1 MTFRRYHILF
11 LYFALFAC
19 LACQRERNPRY
30 VIGVSQCSEDLWRQ
44 TMNEELK
51 REVALYQADAQV
63 LIRSVKDDTPKQIAD
78 IEWFI
83 EQKVDVLVVSPN
95 ESEACTPV
103 IEKAYQQGIPVILVD
118 RKIAT
123 ESYTAYVGANNY
135 QIGKEAGLYAIGVL
149 KGKGN
154 IAEVRGTKGST
165 SDAERHKGFVDALK
179 NAPEVQIVAETWGNF
194 LQADAKTQMQQLFQ
208 EYPHIDLVFAMND
221 PMAAGTHEAA
231 MQFNGKIPFII
242 GVDALQQVGIQ
253 NIENN
258 VQDASFIYPTG
269 GEKVIELAMKILHKQ
284 PFERENIL
292 NTTVVDKS
300 NVRILQLQTEQIAEK
315 QAKIENINNQLSESL
330 IQHTNQR
337 MLLYLS
343 ITAIVLITVFLL
355 MAIRAYR
362 AKSKTNSELK
372 RQKEQLEIVSKQL
385 EEATQAKLLFFTNI
399 SHEFKTPLSLILGP
413 VQTLLAHNSL
423 PKEEQDLLF
432 LIKKNSNRLLHLIS
446 EVIEFRSYENNKMQM
461 YFTKGNLKSFLN
473 ELNSFFTDRIKQKK
487 LNFQFLAEDTSFEM
501 AFDKEKVEKIYF
513 NLLSNALKFTP
524 QEGSINVSLTK
535 EDLPL
540 PPSKGE
546 VAVLRVFNSGS
557 YIPKDKQNEVF
568 EHFYKINPD
577 SEGSGIGLALVQA
590 LVASHNGTISVE
602 STEGEGTTFV
612 IRLPFSQE
620 QVSAKAV
627 YDSNYIETHLDL
639 LPSLPASAEKLKLPT
654 ASPSAPE
661 KPTVLIVEDN
671 EDMRQ
676 FIRYILS
683 DSHNLIE
690 AENGE
695 EGFEVAKKH
704 LPDVVIS
711 DVMMPKTD
719 GFDLCQLLK
728 TNVATNH
735 IPVILLTAY
744 ALDEQKQVGFESGAD
759 AYISKPFNVK
769 LLKTRVRKLIE
780 NRKKIRESFS
790 NFLLNETKQETLGKV
805 EQQFITDFTQYVEN
819 SIANPELNIDEIAD
833 ALGLSRSNLYR
844 KIKSL
849 TDYSPNELIRTI
861 RVKYAK
867 QLLNSKA
874 KSISEVAYEVGFS
887 SPSYFAKCFKDFYNE
902 SPTEYL
908 ERIR

>member
-194 LQADAKTQMQQLFQ
+194 LQADAKAQMQQIFQ
-208 EYPHIDLVFAMND
+208 EHPHIDLVFAMND

-253 NIENN
+253 NIENS

-524 QEGSINVSLTK
+524 QEGRISVSLEK
-535 EDLPL
+535 Q
-540 PPSKGE
+540 GE
-546 VAVLRVFNSGS
+546 YASLRVFNSGS

-602 STEGEGTTFV
+602 STEGEGTTFL

-639 LPSLPASAEKLKLPT
+639 LPSLPASDEKLKLPT
-654 ASPSAPE
+654 VVPSAPE

-683 DSHNLIE
+683 DNYNLIE

>member
-11 LYFALFAC
+11 LYFALLAC
-19 LACQRERNPRY
+19 LACQRERKPRY
-30 VIGVSQCSEDLWRQ
+30 IIGVSQCSEDLWRQ

-51 REVALYQADAQV
+51 REVALYQADAEV
-63 LIRSVKDDTPKQIAD
+63 FIRSVKDDTPKQIAD

-179 NAPEVQIVAETWGNF
+179 NASEVQIVAETWGNF
-194 LQADAKTQMQQLFQ
+194 LQADAKTQMQQIFQ
-208 EYPHIDLVFAMND
+208 EHPHIDLVFAMND

-284 PFERENIL
+284 PFQRENIL

-300 NVRILQLQTEQIAEK
+300 NVRILQLQTEQIAQK

-446 EVIEFRSYENNKMQM
+446 EVIEFRSYENGKMQM

-473 ELNSFFTDRIKQKK
+473 ELNSFFTDPIKQKK
-487 LNFQFLAEDTSFEM
+487 LNFQFVAEDTAFEM

-535 EDLPL
+535 ENLPL

-683 DSHNLIE
+683 DSYNLIE

-790 NFLLNETKQETLGKV
+790 NFLLNETKQETLGKI

>member
-51 REVALYQADAQV
+51 REVALYQANTEV

-194 LQADAKTQMQQLFQ
+194 LQADAKAQMQQIFQ
-208 EYPHIDLVFAMND
+208 EHPHIDLVFAMND

-253 NIENN
+253 NIENS

-284 PFERENIL
+284 PFQRENIL

-300 NVRILQLQTEQIAEK
+300 NVRILQLQTEQIAQK
-315 QAKIENINNQLSESL
+315 QAKIEDINNQLSESL

-461 YFTKGNLKSFLN
+461 YFTKGNLKSFLT

-487 LNFQFLAEDTSFEM
+487 LNFQFVAEDTSFEM

-524 QEGSINVSLTK
+524 QEGRISVSLEK
-535 EDLPL
+535 Q
-540 PPSKGE
+540 GE
-546 VAVLRVFNSGS
+546 YAALRVFNSGS

-602 STEGEGTTFV
+602 STEGEGTTFL

-639 LPSLPASAEKLKLPT
+639 LPSLPASVEKLKLPT
-654 ASPSAPE
+654 VVPSAPE

-683 DSHNLIE
+683 DNYNLIE

>member
-51 REVALYQADAQV
+51 REVALYQADAEV

-208 EYPHIDLVFAMND
+208 EQPHIDLVFAMND

-487 LNFQFLAEDTSFEM
+487 LNFQFVAEDTSFEM

-540 PPSKGE
+540 PLSKGE
-546 VAVLRVFNSGS
+546 VAVLRVFNNGS

-683 DSHNLIE
+683 DSYNLIE

-719 GFDLCQLLK
+719 GFDLCQLIK

-805 EQQFITDFTQYVEN
+805 EQQFITDFTHYVEN
-819 SIANPELNIDEIAD
+819 SIANPEMNIDEIAD

>member
-51 REVALYQADAQV
+51 REVALYQANTEV

-135 QIGKEAGLYAIGVL
+135 QIGKEAGHYAIGVL

-208 EYPHIDLVFAMND
+208 EHPHIDLVFAMND

-487 LNFQFLAEDTSFEM
+487 LNFQFVAEDTSFEM

-683 DSHNLIE
+683 DNYNLIE

>member
-51 REVALYQADAQV
+51 REVALYQANTEV

-194 LQADAKTQMQQLFQ
+194 LQADAKAQMQQIFQ
-208 EYPHIDLVFAMND
+208 EHPHIDLVFAMND

-461 YFTKGNLKSFLN
+461 YFTKGNLKSFLT
-473 ELNSFFTDRIKQKK
+473 ELNSFFTDPIKQKK

-501 AFDKEKVEKIYF
+501 LFDKEKVEKIYF

-524 QEGSINVSLTK
+524 QEGRISVSLEK
-535 EDLPL
+535 Q
-540 PPSKGE
+540 GE
-546 VAVLRVFNSGS
+546 YASLRVFNSGS

-602 STEGEGTTFV
+602 STEGEGTTFL
-612 IRLPFSQE
+612 IRLPFTQE

-639 LPSLPASAEKLKLPT
+639 LPSLPASDEKLKLPT
-654 ASPSAPE
+654 VVPSAPE

-683 DSHNLIE
+683 DNYNLIE

>member
-51 REVALYQADAQV
+51 REVALYQANTEV

-208 EYPHIDLVFAMND
+208 EHPHIDLVFAMND

-315 QAKIENINNQLSESL
+315 QTKIENINNQLSESL

-461 YFTKGNLKSFLN
+461 YFTKGNLKSFLT
-473 ELNSFFTDRIKQKK
+473 ELNSFFTDPIKQKK
-487 LNFQFLAEDTSFEM
+487 LNFQFVAEDTSFEM

-524 QEGSINVSLTK
+524 QEGRISVSLEK
-535 EDLPL
+535 Q
-540 PPSKGE
+540 GE
-546 VAVLRVFNSGS
+546 YASLRVFNSGS

-612 IRLPFSQE
+612 IRLPFTQE
-620 QVSAKAV
+620 QISAKTV

-639 LPSLPASAEKLKLPT
+639 LPSLPASVEKLKLPT
-654 ASPSAPE
+654 VVPSAPE

-671 EDMRQ
+671 EDVRQ

-683 DSHNLIE
+683 DSYNLIE

-780 NRKKIRESFS
+780 NRKKMRESFS

>member
-11 LYFALFAC
+11 LYFALLVC
-19 LACQRERNPRY
+19 LACQRERKPRY
-30 VIGVSQCSEDLWRQ
+30 IIGVSQCSEDLWRQ

-51 REVALYQADAQV
+51 REVALYQADAEV

-194 LQADAKTQMQQLFQ
+194 LQADAKTQMQQIFQ
-208 EYPHIDLVFAMND
+208 EHPHIDLVFAMND

-253 NIENN
+253 NIENS

-315 QAKIENINNQLSESL
+315 QTKIENINNQLSESL

-446 EVIEFRSYENNKMQM
+446 EVIEFRSYENGKMQM
-461 YFTKGNLKSFLN
+461 YFTKGNLKRFLT
-473 ELNSFFTDRIKQKK
+473 ELNSFFSDRIKQKK

-524 QEGSINVSLTK
+524 QGGSITVSLEK

-540 PPSKGE
+540 TPSKGG

-557 YIPKDKQNEVF
+557 YIPKDKQSEVF

-612 IRLPFSQE
+612 IRLPFTQE
-620 QVSAKAV
+620 QVSVKAV

-639 LPSLPASAEKLKLPT
+639 LPSLPAPTEKLKLPT
-654 ASPSAPE
+654 ASPTASE

-683 DSHNLIE
+683 DDYNLIE

-719 GFDLCQLLK
+719 GFDLCQLIK

-759 AYISKPFNVK
+759 AYIAKPFNIK

-805 EQQFITDFTQYVEN
+805 EQQFITDFTHYVEN
-819 SIANPELNIDEIAD
+819 SIANPEMNIDEIAD

>member
-1 MTFRRYHILF
+1 
-11 LYFALFAC
+11 
-19 LACQRERNPRY
+19 
-30 VIGVSQCSEDLWRQ
+30 
-44 TMNEELK
+44 MNEELK
-51 REVALYQADAQV
+51 REVALYQADAEV

-208 EYPHIDLVFAMND
+208 EQPHIDLVFAMND

-487 LNFQFLAEDTSFEM
+487 LNFQFVAEDTSFEM

-540 PPSKGE
+540 PLSKGE
-546 VAVLRVFNSGS
+546 VAVLRVFNNGS

-683 DSHNLIE
+683 DSYNLIE

-719 GFDLCQLLK
+719 GFDLCQLIK

-805 EQQFITDFTQYVEN
+805 EQQFITDFTHYVEN
-819 SIANPELNIDEIAD
+819 SIANPEMNIDEIAD

>member
-51 REVALYQADAQV
+51 REVALYQANTEL

-208 EYPHIDLVFAMND
+208 EQPHIDLVFAMND

-423 PKEEQDLLF
+423 LKEEQDLLF

-612 IRLPFSQE
+612 IRLPFTQE

-683 DSHNLIE
+683 DSYNLIE

-849 TDYSPNELIRTI
+849 TNYSPNELIRTI

>member
-51 REVALYQADAQV
+51 REVALYQADAEV

-208 EYPHIDLVFAMND
+208 EHPHIDLVFAMND

-461 YFTKGNLKSFLN
+461 YFTKGNLKSFLT

-487 LNFQFLAEDTSFEM
+487 LNFQFVAEDTSFEM
-501 AFDKEKVEKIYF
+501 AFDKEKIEKIYF

-524 QEGSINVSLTK
+524 QEGRISVSLEK
-535 EDLPL
+535 Q
-540 PPSKGE
+540 GE
-546 VAVLRVFNSGS
+546 YASLRVFNSGS

-602 STEGEGTTFV
+602 STEGEGTTFL

-639 LPSLPASAEKLKLPT
+639 LPSLPASDEKLKLPT

-683 DSHNLIE
+683 DSYNLIE

>member
-51 REVALYQADAQV
+51 REVALYQANTEV

-194 LQADAKTQMQQLFQ
+194 LQADAKTQMQQIFQ
-208 EYPHIDLVFAMND
+208 EHPHIDLVFAMND

-253 NIENN
+253 NIENS

-284 PFERENIL
+284 PFQRENIL

-315 QAKIENINNQLSESL
+315 QTKIEDINNQLSESL

-461 YFTKGNLKSFLN
+461 YFTKGNLKSFLT
-473 ELNSFFTDRIKQKK
+473 ELNSFFTDPIKQKK

-501 AFDKEKVEKIYF
+501 LFDKEKVEKIYF

-524 QEGSINVSLTK
+524 QEGRISVSLEK
-535 EDLPL
+535 Q
-540 PPSKGE
+540 GE
-546 VAVLRVFNSGS
+546 YASLRVFNSGS

-612 IRLPFSQE
+612 IRLPFTQE
-620 QVSAKAV
+620 QISAKTV

-683 DSHNLIE
+683 DNYNLIE

>member
-51 REVALYQADAQV
+51 REVALYQADAEV

-165 SDAERHKGFVDALK
+165 SDADRHKGFVDALK

-194 LQADAKTQMQQLFQ
+194 LQADAKTQMQQIFQ
-208 EYPHIDLVFAMND
+208 EHPHIDLVFAMND

-253 NIENN
+253 NIENS

-284 PFERENIL
+284 PFQRENIL

-300 NVRILQLQTEQIAEK
+300 NVRILQLQTEQIAQK

-461 YFTKGNLKSFLN
+461 YFTKGNLKSFLT

-487 LNFQFLAEDTSFEM
+487 LNFQFVAEDTSFEM

-524 QEGSINVSLTK
+524 QEGRISVSLEK
-535 EDLPL
+535 Q
-540 PPSKGE
+540 GE
-546 VAVLRVFNSGS
+546 YASLRVFNSGS

-602 STEGEGTTFV
+602 STEGEGTTFL

-639 LPSLPASAEKLKLPT
+639 LPSLPASYEKLKLPT
-654 ASPSAPE
+654 VVPSAPE

-683 DSHNLIE
+683 DSYNLIE

>member
-51 REVALYQADAQV
+51 REVALYQADAEV

-194 LQADAKTQMQQLFQ
+194 LQADAKAQMQQLFQ
-208 EYPHIDLVFAMND
+208 EHPHIDLVFAMND

-253 NIENN
+253 NIENS

-315 QAKIENINNQLSESL
+315 QTKIEGINNQLSESL

-355 MAIRAYR
+355 MAIRAYH

-487 LNFQFLAEDTSFEM
+487 LNFQFVAEDTSFEM

-612 IRLPFSQE
+612 IRLPFTQE

-683 DSHNLIE
+683 DSYNLIE

-849 TDYSPNELIRTI
+849 TNYSPNELIRTI

>member
-51 REVALYQADAQV
+51 REVALYQADAEV

-208 EYPHIDLVFAMND
+208 EHPHIDLVFAMND

-315 QAKIENINNQLSESL
+315 QTKIENINNQLSESL

-385 EEATQAKLLFFTNI
+385 EEVTQAKLLFFTNI

-461 YFTKGNLKSFLN
+461 YFTKGNLKSFLT
-473 ELNSFFTDRIKQKK
+473 ELNSFFTDPIKQKK
-487 LNFQFLAEDTSFEM
+487 LNFQFVAEDTSFEM

-524 QEGSINVSLTK
+524 QEGRISVSLEK
-535 EDLPL
+535 Q
-540 PPSKGE
+540 GE
-546 VAVLRVFNSGS
+546 YASLRVFNSGS

-612 IRLPFSQE
+612 IRLPFTQE
-620 QVSAKAV
+620 QISAKTV

-639 LPSLPASAEKLKLPT
+639 LPSLPASYEKLKLPT
-654 ASPSAPE
+654 VVPSAPE

-683 DSHNLIE
+683 DNYNLIE

-849 TDYSPNELIRTI
+849 TNYSPNELIRTI

>member
-1 MTFRRYHILF
+1 
-11 LYFALFAC
+11 
-19 LACQRERNPRY
+19 
-30 VIGVSQCSEDLWRQ
+30 
-44 TMNEELK
+44 MNEELK
-51 REVALYQADAQV
+51 REVALYQANTEV

-135 QIGKEAGLYAIGVL
+135 QIGKEAGHYAIGIL

-208 EYPHIDLVFAMND
+208 EHPHIDLVFAMND

-461 YFTKGNLKSFLN
+461 YFTKGNLKSFLT

-487 LNFQFLAEDTSFEM
+487 LNFQFVAEDTSFEM

-683 DSHNLIE
+683 DNYNLIE

-719 GFDLCQLLK
+719 GFDLCQLIK

>member
-1 MTFRRYHILF
+1 MKIRKYTFLCC
-11 LYFALFAC
+11 FALLAC
-19 LACQRERNPRY
+19 LACQRERKPRY
-30 VIGVSQCSEDLWRQ
+30 IIGVSQCSEDLWRQ

-165 SDAERHKGFVDALK
+165 SDAERHKGFVDALAK
-179 NAPEVQIVAETWGNF
+179 APEIQIVAEVWGNYLLDEAKKQ
-194 LQADAKTQMQQLFQ
+194 LQPVFQQH
-208 EYPHIDLVFAMND
+208 PNIDLVFAMND
-221 PMAAGTHEAA
+221 PMAAGAHQAA
-231 MQFNGKIPFII
+231 IQFNGKLPFIV
-242 GVDALQQVGIQ
+242 GVDALIDGGIK

-269 GEKVIELAMKILHKQ
+269 GEKVIDLAMKILHNQ
-284 PFERENIL
+284 PFQHENIL
-292 NTTVVDKS
+292 NTAVVDKS
-300 NVRILQLQTEQIAEK
+300 NVRMLQLQTEQIAQK
-315 QAKIENINNQLSESL
+315 QHKIEDINQQLSESV
-330 IQHTNQR
+330 IQHTNQQ

-343 ITAIVLITVFLL
+343 ITAIVLVTVFLL
-355 MAIRAYR
+355 MVIRAYR
-362 AKSKTNSELK
+362 AKSRANRELK
-372 RQKEQLEIVSKQL
+372 HQKEQLEAISKQL

-413 VQTLLAHNSL
+413 VETLLAHNSL
-423 PKEEQDLLF
+423 TKEQQELLF

-446 EVIEFRSYENNKMQM
+446 EVLEFRSYENGKLKM
-461 YFTKGNLKSFLN
+461 YFTKGNLKRFLI
-473 ELNSFFTDRIKQKK
+473 ELNTFFSDRIKQKK
-487 LNFQFLAEDTSFEM
+487 LKFQFIADEVPFEIT
-501 AFDKEKVEKIYF
+501 FDKEKVEKIYF
-513 NLLSNALKFTP
+513 NLLSNALKYTP
-524 QEGSINVSLTK
+524 ISGEIIVKLQK
-535 EDLPL
+535 EDDKVCL
-540 PPSKGE
+540 S
-546 VAVLRVFNSGS
+546 VFNSDS
-557 YIPKDKQNEVF
+557 YIPKDKQTEVF

-590 LVASHNGTISVE
+590 LVASHNGTISIESVE
-602 STEGEGTTFV
+602 NVGTTFY
-612 IRLPFSQE
+612 IYLPIEQQE
-620 QVSAKAV
+620 VTSKTL
-627 YDSNYIETHLDL
+627 YDTNYIETHLDL
-639 LPSLPASAEKLKLPT
+639 LPSEPTLKILPDTTELSDK
-654 ASPSAPE
+654 
-661 KPTVLIVEDN
+661 KPLILIVEDN
-671 EDMRQ
+671 PDMRR
-676 FIRYILS
+676 FIHYILS
-683 DSHNLIE
+683 DDYNIIE

-695 EGFEVAKKH
+695 EGFEVAKKY
-704 LPDVVIS
+704 LPDVVVS
-711 DVMMPKTD
+711 DVLMPKVD

-728 TNVATNH
+728 TNVSTNH

-744 ALDEQKQVGFESGAD
+744 AMDEQKQVGFESGAD
-759 AYISKPFNVK
+759 AYIAKPFNIK
-769 LLKTRVRKLIE
+769 LLRTRVRKLIE
-780 NRKKIRESFS
+780 NRKKIRETFS
-790 NFLLNETKQETLGKV
+790 HFLLNEAQQETLGKV
-805 EQQFITDFTQYVEN
+805 EQQFINDFTHYVEKA
-819 SIANPELNIDEIAD
+819 IANPELNVDEIAE

>member
-1 MTFRRYHILF
+1 MKIRKYTFLCC
-11 LYFALFAC
+11 FALLVC
-19 LACQRERNPRY
+19 LACQRERKPRY
-30 VIGVSQCSEDLWRQ
+30 IIGVSQCSEDLWRQ

-165 SDAERHKGFVDALK
+165 SDAERHKGFVDALAK
-179 NAPEVQIVAETWGNF
+179 APEIQIVAEVWGNYLLDEAKKQ
-194 LQADAKTQMQQLFQ
+194 LQLVFQQH
-208 EYPHIDLVFAMND
+208 PNIDLVFAMND
-221 PMAAGTHEAA
+221 PMAAGAHQAA
-231 MQFNGKIPFII
+231 IQFNGKLPFIV
-242 GVDALQQVGIQ
+242 GVDALIDGGIK

-269 GEKVIELAMKILHKQ
+269 GEKVIDLAMKILHNQ
-284 PFERENIL
+284 PFQRENIL
-292 NTTVVDKS
+292 NTAVVDKS
-300 NVRILQLQTEQIAEK
+300 NVRMLQLQTEQIAQK
-315 QAKIENINNQLSESL
+315 QHKIEDINQQLSESV
-330 IQHTNQR
+330 IQHTNQQ

-343 ITAIVLITVFLL
+343 ITAIVLVTVFLL
-355 MAIRAYR
+355 MVIRAYR
-362 AKSKTNSELK
+362 AKSRANRELK
-372 RQKEQLEIVSKQL
+372 HQKEQLEAISKQL

-413 VQTLLAHNSL
+413 VETLLAHNSL
-423 PKEEQDLLF
+423 TKEQQELLF

-446 EVIEFRSYENNKMQM
+446 EVLEFRSYENGKLKM
-461 YFTKGNLKSFLN
+461 YFTKGNLKRFLI
-473 ELNSFFTDRIKQKK
+473 ELNTFFSDRIKQKK
-487 LNFQFLAEDTSFEM
+487 LKFQFIADEVPFEIT
-501 AFDKEKVEKIYF
+501 FDKEKVEKIYF
-513 NLLSNALKFTP
+513 NLLSNALKYTP
-524 QEGSINVSLTK
+524 ISGEIIVKLQK
-535 EDLPL
+535 EDDKVCL
-540 PPSKGE
+540 S
-546 VAVLRVFNSGS
+546 VFNSDS
-557 YIPKDKQNEVF
+557 YIPKDKQTEVF

-590 LVASHNGTISVE
+590 LVASHNGTISIESVE
-602 STEGEGTTFV
+602 NVGTTFY
-612 IRLPFSQE
+612 IYLPIEQQE
-620 QVSAKAV
+620 VTSKTL
-627 YDSNYIETHLDL
+627 YDTNYIETHLDL
-639 LPSLPASAEKLKLPT
+639 LPSEPTLKILPDTTELSDK
-654 ASPSAPE
+654 
-661 KPTVLIVEDN
+661 KPLILIVEDN
-671 EDMRQ
+671 PDMRR
-676 FIRYILS
+676 FIHYILS
-683 DSHNLIE
+683 DDYNIIE

-695 EGFEVAKKH
+695 EGFEVAKKY
-704 LPDVVIS
+704 LPDVVVS
-711 DVMMPKTD
+711 DVLMPKVD

-728 TNVATNH
+728 TNVSTNH

-744 ALDEQKQVGFESGAD
+744 AMDEQKQVGFESGAD
-759 AYISKPFNVK
+759 AYIAKPFNIK
-769 LLKTRVRKLIE
+769 LLRTRVRKLIE
-780 NRKKIRESFS
+780 NRKKIRETFS
-790 NFLLNETKQETLGKV
+790 HFLLNEAQQETLGKV
-805 EQQFITDFTQYVEN
+805 EQQFINDFTHYVEKA
-819 SIANPELNIDEIAD
+819 IANPELNVDEIAE

>member
-1 MTFRRYHILF
+1 MKIRKYIF
-11 LYFALFAC
+11 LCCFALLAC
-19 LACQRERNPRY
+19 LACQRERKPRY
-30 VIGVSQCSEDLWRQ
+30 IIGVSQCSEDLWRQ

-165 SDAERHKGFVDALK
+165 SDAERHKGFVDALAK
-179 NAPEVQIVAETWGNF
+179 APEIQIVAEVWGNYLLDEAKKQ
-194 LQADAKTQMQQLFQ
+194 LQLVFQQH
-208 EYPHIDLVFAMND
+208 PNIDLVFAMND
-221 PMAAGTHEAA
+221 PMAAGAHQAA
-231 MQFNGKIPFII
+231 IQFNGKLPFIV
-242 GVDALQQVGIQ
+242 GVDALIDGGIK

-269 GEKVIELAMKILHKQ
+269 GEKVIDLAMKILHNQ
-284 PFERENIL
+284 PFQRENIL
-292 NTTVVDKS
+292 NTAVVDKS
-300 NVRILQLQTEQIAEK
+300 NVRMLQLQTEQIAQK
-315 QAKIENINNQLSESL
+315 QHKIEDINQQLRESL

-337 MLLYLS
+337 VLLYLS

-413 VQTLLAHNSL
+413 VETLLAHNSL
-423 PKEEQDLLF
+423 TKEQQELLF

-446 EVIEFRSYENNKMQM
+446 EVLEFRSYENGKLKM
-461 YFTKGNLKSFLN
+461 YFTKGNLKRFLI
-473 ELNSFFTDRIKQKK
+473 ELNTFFSDRIKQKK
-487 LNFQFLAEDTSFEM
+487 LKFQFIADEVPFEIT
-501 AFDKEKVEKIYF
+501 FDKEKVEKIYF
-513 NLLSNALKFTP
+513 NLLSNALKYTP
-524 QEGSINVSLTK
+524 ISGEIIVKLQK
-535 EDLPL
+535 EDDKVCL
-540 PPSKGE
+540 S
-546 VAVLRVFNSGS
+546 VFNSDS
-557 YIPKDKQNEVF
+557 YIPKDKQTEVF

-590 LVASHNGTISVE
+590 LVASHNGTISIESVE
-602 STEGEGTTFV
+602 NVGTTFY
-612 IRLPFSQE
+612 IYLPIEQQE
-620 QVSAKAV
+620 VTSKTL
-627 YDSNYIETHLDL
+627 YDTNYIETHLDL
-639 LPSLPASAEKLKLPT
+639 LPSEPTLKTLPDTTELSDK
-654 ASPSAPE
+654 
-661 KPTVLIVEDN
+661 KPLILIVEDN
-671 EDMRQ
+671 PDMRR
-676 FIRYILS
+676 FIHYILS
-683 DSHNLIE
+683 DDYNIIE

-695 EGFEVAKKH
+695 EGFEVAKKY
-704 LPDVVIS
+704 LPDVVVS
-711 DVMMPKTD
+711 DVLMPKVD

-728 TNVATNH
+728 TNVSTNH

-744 ALDEQKQVGFESGAD
+744 AMDEQKQVGFESGAD
-759 AYISKPFNVK
+759 AYIAKPFNIK
-769 LLKTRVRKLIE
+769 LLRTRVRKLIE
-780 NRKKIRESFS
+780 NRKKIRETFS
-790 NFLLNETKQETLGKV
+790 HFLLNEAQQETLGKV
-805 EQQFITDFTQYVEN
+805 EQQFINDFTHYVEKA
-819 SIANPELNIDEIAD
+819 IANPELNVDEIAE

>member
-1 MTFRRYHILF
+1 MTFRKYHILF

-51 REVALYQADAQV
+51 REVALYQANTEL

-83 EQKVDVLVVSPN
+83 DQKVDVLVVSPN

-165 SDAERHKGFVDALK
+165 SDAERHKGFVDALAK
-179 NAPEVQIVAETWGNF
+179 APEIQIVAEVWGNYLLDEAKKQ
-194 LQADAKTQMQQLFQ
+194 LQLVFQQH
-208 EYPHIDLVFAMND
+208 PNIDLVFAMND
-221 PMAAGTHEAA
+221 PMAAGARQAA
-231 MQFNGKIPFII
+231 IQFNGKLPFIV
-242 GVDALQQVGIQ
+242 GVDALIDGGIK

-269 GEKVIELAMKILHKQ
+269 GEKVIDLAMKILHNQ
-284 PFERENIL
+284 PFQRENIL
-292 NTTVVDKS
+292 NTAVVDKS
-300 NVRILQLQTEQIAEK
+300 NVRMLQLQTEQIAQK
-315 QAKIENINNQLSESL
+315 QHKIEEINQQLSESV
-330 IQHTNQR
+330 IQHTNQQ

-343 ITAIVLITVFLL
+343 ITAIVLVTVFLL
-355 MAIRAYR
+355 MVIRAYR
-362 AKSKTNSELK
+362 AKSRANRELEH
-372 RQKEQLEIVSKQL
+372 QKEQLEAISKQL

-413 VQTLLAHNSL
+413 VETLLAHNSL
-423 PKEEQDLLF
+423 TKEQQELLF

-446 EVIEFRSYENNKMQM
+446 EVLEFRSYENGKLKM
-461 YFTKGNLKSFLN
+461 YFTKGNLKRFLI
-473 ELNSFFTDRIKQKK
+473 ELNTFFSDRIKQKK
-487 LNFQFLAEDTSFEM
+487 LKFQFIADEVPFEIT
-501 AFDKEKVEKIYF
+501 FDKEKVEKIYF
-513 NLLSNALKFTP
+513 NLLSNALKYTP
-524 QEGSINVSLTK
+524 ISGEIIVKLQK
-535 EDLPL
+535 EDDKVCL
-540 PPSKGE
+540 S
-546 VAVLRVFNSGS
+546 VFNSDS
-557 YIPKDKQNEVF
+557 YIPKDKQTEVF

-590 LVASHNGTISVE
+590 LVASHNGTISIESVE
-602 STEGEGTTFV
+602 NVGTTFY
-612 IRLPFSQE
+612 IYLPIEQQE
-620 QVSAKAV
+620 VTSKTL
-627 YDSNYIETHLDL
+627 YDTNYIETHLDL
-639 LPSLPASAEKLKLPT
+639 LPSEPTLKTLPDTIELSDK
-654 ASPSAPE
+654 
-661 KPTVLIVEDN
+661 KPLILIVEDN
-671 EDMRQ
+671 PDMRR
-676 FIRYILS
+676 FIHYILS
-683 DSHNLIE
+683 DDYNIIE

-695 EGFEVAKKH
+695 EGFEVAKKY
-704 LPDVVIS
+704 LPDVVVS
-711 DVMMPKTD
+711 DVLMPKVD

-728 TNVATNH
+728 TNVSTNH

-744 ALDEQKQVGFESGAD
+744 AMDEQKQVGFESGAD
-759 AYISKPFNVK
+759 AYIAKPFNIK
-769 LLKTRVRKLIE
+769 LLRTRVRKLIE
-780 NRKKIRESFS
+780 NRKKIRETFS
-790 NFLLNETKQETLGKV
+790 HFLLNEAQQETLGKV
-805 EQQFITDFTQYVEN
+805 EQQFINDFTHYVEKA
-819 SIANPELNIDEIAD
+819 IANPELNVDEIAE

>member
-1 MTFRRYHILF
+1 MTFRKYHILF

-51 REVALYQADAQV
+51 REVALYQANTEV

-135 QIGKEAGLYAIGVL
+135 QIGKEAGHYAIGIL

-208 EYPHIDLVFAMND
+208 EHPHIDLVFAMND

-473 ELNSFFTDRIKQKK
+473 ELNSFFTDPIKQKK

-524 QEGSINVSLTK
+524 QEGRISVSLEK
-535 EDLPL
+535 Q
-540 PPSKGE
+540 GE
-546 VAVLRVFNSGS
+546 YAALRVFNSGS

-602 STEGEGTTFV
+602 STEGEGTTFL
-612 IRLPFSQE
+612 IRLPFTQE
-620 QVSAKAV
+620 QISAKAV
-627 YDSNYIETHLDL
+627 YYSNYIETHLDL

-661 KPTVLIVEDN
+661 RPTVLIVEDN

-683 DSHNLIE
+683 DNYNLIE

-790 NFLLNETKQETLGKV
+790 NFLLNETKQETLGKI

>member
-51 REVALYQADAQV
+51 REVALYQADAEV

-83 EQKVDVLVVSPN
+83 EQKVDALVVSPN

-208 EYPHIDLVFAMND
+208 EQPHIDLVFAMND

-487 LNFQFLAEDTSFEM
+487 LNFQFVAEDTSFEM

-540 PPSKGE
+540 PLSKGE
-546 VAVLRVFNSGS
+546 VAVLRVFNNGS

-654 ASPSAPE
+654 ASPSALE

-683 DSHNLIE
+683 DSYNLIE

>member
-1 MTFRRYHILF
+1 
-11 LYFALFAC
+11 
-19 LACQRERNPRY
+19 
-30 VIGVSQCSEDLWRQ
+30 
-44 TMNEELK
+44 MNEELK
-51 REVALYQADAQV
+51 REVALYQANTEV

-135 QIGKEAGLYAIGVL
+135 QIGKEAGHYAIGVL

-208 EYPHIDLVFAMND
+208 EHPHIDLVFAMND

-487 LNFQFLAEDTSFEM
+487 LNFQFVAEDTSFEM

-654 ASPSAPE
+654 ASPSALE

-683 DSHNLIE
+683 DNYNLIE

>member
-1 MTFRRYHILF
+1 
-11 LYFALFAC
+11 
-19 LACQRERNPRY
+19 
-30 VIGVSQCSEDLWRQ
+30 
-44 TMNEELK
+44 MNEELK
-51 REVALYQADAQV
+51 REVALYQADAEV
-63 LIRSVKDDTPKQIAD
+63 LIRSVKDDTHKQIAD

-83 EQKVDVLVVSPN
+83 EQKVDLLVVSPN

-103 IEKAYQQGIPVILVD
+103 IQKAYQQGIPVILVD

-123 ESYTAYVGANNY
+123 DSYTAYVGANNY
-135 QIGKEAGLYAIGVL
+135 QIGKEAGRYAIAVL

-165 SDAERHKGFVDALK
+165 SDAERHKGFVEALK
-179 NAPEVQIVAETWGNF
+179 SAPEVQIVAETWGNF
-194 LQADAKTQMQQLFQ
+194 LQGDAKQQMQLLFQ
-208 EYPHIDLVFAMND
+208 QHPNIDLVFAMND

-231 MQFNGKIPFII
+231 MQFNGKMPFII

-253 NIENN
+253 NIENSI
-258 VQDASFIYPTG
+258 QDASFIYPTG
-269 GEKVIELAMKILHKQ
+269 GDKVIDLAMKILHHQ

-300 NVRILQLQTEQIAEK
+300 NVRILQLQTEQIAQK
-315 QAKIENINNQLSESL
+315 QAKIEDINNQLNESV

-337 MLLYLS
+337 TLFYIS
-343 ITAIVLITVFLL
+343 ITAIVLITILL
-355 MAIRAYR
+355 AIAIRAYR
-362 AKSKTNSELK
+362 TKSRANQQLEQQNEEIK
-372 RQKEQLEIVSKQL
+372 RQAAELQLQKERLEEISAQL

-446 EVIEFRSYENNKMQM
+446 EVIEFRSYENGKLQM
-461 YFTKGNLKSFLN
+461 YFTKGNLKHFLT
-473 ELNSFFTDRIKQKK
+473 ELNSFFSDRIKQKK
-487 LNFQFLAEDTSFEM
+487 LNFQFVAEDTSFEM

-524 QEGSINVSLTK
+524 EEGTITVSLEK
-535 EDLPL
+535 D
-540 PPSKGE
+540 GE
-546 VAVLRVFNSGS
+546 TAVLRVFNSGS
-557 YIPKDKQNEVF
+557 YIPEDKQSEVF

-590 LVASHNGTISVE
+590 LVAAHNGTISVE
-602 STEGEGTTFV
+602 STEGEGTTFS
-612 IRLPFSQE
+612 IRLPFAQE
-620 QVSAKAV
+620 QLTTKAV
-627 YDSNYIETHLDL
+627 YDSSYIETHLDL
-639 LPSLPASAEKLKLPT
+639 LPSLPAPAEKLKLPV
-654 ASPSAPE
+654 AGQSSE
-661 KPTVLIVEDN
+661 KPTVLVVEDN
-671 EDMRQ
+671 EDMCQ

-683 DSHNLIE
+683 DDYDLIE

-695 EGFEVAKKH
+695 EGFEMAKKH

-719 GFDLCQLLK
+719 GFDLCQLIK

-759 AYISKPFNVK
+759 AYIAKPFNVK

-780 NRKKIRESFS
+780 NRKKIRETFS

-805 EQQFITDFTQYVEN
+805 EQQFITDFTHYVEN

-867 QLLNSKA
+867 QLLNTQA